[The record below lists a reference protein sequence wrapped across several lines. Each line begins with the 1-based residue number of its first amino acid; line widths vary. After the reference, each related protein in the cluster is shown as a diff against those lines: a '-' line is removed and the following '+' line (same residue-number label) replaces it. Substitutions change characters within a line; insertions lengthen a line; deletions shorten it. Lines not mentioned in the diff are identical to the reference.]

1 MSLPEGF
8 VSLHPYFKV
17 HPGKLEDAKALLPAF
32 VEKTKT
38 EERMLFYGF
47 TLNGEE
53 VFCREAY
60 DSAEGVLAHLSNVGD
75 LLATMLKIAD
85 LVRIEVHGPEAELE
99 KLRSPLEN
107 LKPAWFVQQCGAV
120 SNARS
125 DQ

>member
-1 MSLPEGF
+1 MSLPEEF

-17 HPGKLEDAKALLPAF
+17 HPGKLEEAKALLPAF

-47 TLNGEE
+47 TLNGAE

-75 LLATMLKIAD
+75 LLAAMLKIAE
-85 LVRIEVHGPEAELE
+85 LTRLEVHGPEAELE
-99 KLRSPLEN
+99 KLRGPLEN
-107 LKPAWFVQQCGAV
+107 LKPAWFVHQCGAI
-120 SNARS
+120 NAPRP
-125 DQ
+125 DR